1 MNQEHQLLALKD
13 NPKDLDLENFLTLTY
28 CLVDELYQ
36 TLKYIV
42 DRPGPNPLF
51 SDSEVICLNLV
62 GQMAFDSEKAWHG
75 FVKKNYIHLFP
86 KLLERSRYHR
96 RCKDLQQITELMRVK
111 LLYFMN
117 THLQDWFVMD
127 SMPVPVCV
135 YTRASRNL
143 RFAADFQVDNNTLY
157 GHCAAKKEDYYGF
170 KLHLLVTTQGV
181 PAHYVLAP
189 SSHHDVILGSE
200 VLESYRKYTLT
211 LFDKGYVG
219 LEKRLIE
226 PDDYQ
231 LIIQKRDNQ
240 TPNTPIEKA
249 FLGTFRK
256 TIETTNS
263 LLAGQFNLQ
272 FCRAKSAWGLTN
284 RVIAKITA
292 LTLSIFINYC
302 LDLPLL
308 EIKNFIF

>member
-1 MNQEHQLLALKD
+1 MNQEKQLLVLKD
-13 NPKDLDLENFLTLTY
+13 NPKDLDLENFFTLTY
-28 CLVDELYQ
+28 CLVDELYKS
-36 TLKYIV
+36 LHYLV
-42 DRPGPNPLF
+42 DRSGPSPSF

-62 GQMAFDSEKAWHG
+62 GQMMFDSEKAWHKY
-75 FVKKNYIHLFP
+75 VKKNYLSLFP

-111 LLYFMN
+111 LLHLMD

-143 RFAADFQVDNNTLY
+143 RFCTDFQVDNNTLY

-170 KLHLLVTTQGV
+170 KLHLLVTTQGL
-181 PAHYVLAP
+181 PAHYVVAP
-189 SSHHDVILGSE
+189 SSHHDVVLGSE

-219 LEKRLIE
+219 LEKRLTN

-231 LIIQKRDNQ
+231 LIIQKKANQ
-240 TPNTPIEKA
+240 TPNTSIEKA

-256 TIETTNS
+256 TIETTNA

-284 RVIAKITA
+284 RIIAKITA
-292 LTLSIFINYC
+292 LTLSIYINYC

-308 EIKNFIF
+308 EVKKFIF